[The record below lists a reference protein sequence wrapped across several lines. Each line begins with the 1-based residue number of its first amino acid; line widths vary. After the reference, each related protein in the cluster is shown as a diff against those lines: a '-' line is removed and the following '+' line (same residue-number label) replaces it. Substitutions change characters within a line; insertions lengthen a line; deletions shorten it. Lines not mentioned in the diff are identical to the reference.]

1 MMIIIIMIIII
12 VVVVVVVIIVII
24 IIIMII
30 IIIIIK
36 EKPALKVTWIT
47 QISEFCNKIMHT
59 LTWNRAYIYNKI

>member
-1 MMIIIIMIIII
+1 MMIIIIIII
-12 VVVVVVVIIVII
+12 VVVIIVII
-24 IIIMII
+24 IIIII
-30 IIIIIK
+30 MIIIIIK